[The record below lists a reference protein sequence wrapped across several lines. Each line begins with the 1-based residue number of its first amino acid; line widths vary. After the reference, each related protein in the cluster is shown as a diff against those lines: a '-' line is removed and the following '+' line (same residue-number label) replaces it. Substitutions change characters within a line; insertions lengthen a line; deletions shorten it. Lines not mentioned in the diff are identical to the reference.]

1 MKWVPFFYNGRE
13 TEWAELGPGRWGLVG
28 HNAEVFHVARRGW
41 GAMVD
46 GQFIAY
52 YATRNL
58 AMRAVLDW
66 IEYRHRL
73 REFLAP
79 RS

>member
-1 MKWVPFFYNGRE
+1 
-13 TEWAELGPGRWGLVG
+13 VG

-41 GAMVD
+41 GAMVE

-58 AMRAVLDW
+58 AMRAVLDR